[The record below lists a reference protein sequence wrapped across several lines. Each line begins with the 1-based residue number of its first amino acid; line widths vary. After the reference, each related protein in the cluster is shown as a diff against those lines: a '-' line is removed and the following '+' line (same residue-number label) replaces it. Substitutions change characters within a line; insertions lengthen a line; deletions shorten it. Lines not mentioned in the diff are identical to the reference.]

1 MVRYSSRADKLQTAR
16 RELRSV
22 YVGGLT
28 LFTVLYVAVGLGL
41 PYVQGIEPDWRVTPE
56 VTGWY
61 WIIGFGM
68 NMVAAVLT
76 WAVVAALSRREA
88 EREPAEP
95 KPLPSRRGDQG
106 VVTRLMP
113 ALLSVS
119 VVLFGFSLG
128 VVTYYEW
135 TWWQIEHAGR
145 LWAAGAWAMVLG
157 FVAGFSLL
165 ASGVIA
171 GRREAR
177 EEAESAPAA
186 VESAVEVAATMATAL
201 PASVPAQPAPAP
213 AVVQPAPAS
222 AVALEPSL
230 PALPPHRAN
239 PAAAIGRA
247 FLIMVW
253 IVLIATATWLEIRF
267 EAEGSPFRY
276 FALGGLAVVA
286 ILWWAARE
294 ALSGL
299 RPQASGAVVRHRP
312 AKPAKERPARPERPP
327 RRRRFFMPESS
338 LVKPIPVEPAK
349 PAPVAVTK
357 PAQIAAAKPVEE
369 AYKPVPA
376 QSVPERQPE
385 RPAEPAKVAEPAPAP
400 AKVPKVGGQG
410 RTWVGLD
417 IGSRTI
423 KVVQVAPGRP
433 HPVVVN
439 FASCPTPE
447 RSVKDSVII
456 KPTAVADAVT
466 ELLDKAG
473 IKQRRVIAALGG
485 QAVIL
490 RQAQF
495 PVMPEAELREALK
508 WESEQHIPIPADDAI
523 VDFTILGE
531 ITGGVAAK
539 AAAAQPG
546 PGGPGPG
553 GAQGQAQGQVVTGP
567 AMQVLLVATQ
577 KRIVTGYTDVF
588 EAAKLKPIAL
598 EVDLL
603 GVHRAL
609 QSNGYIDD
617 EGRPVAILNIGAASA
632 GLSLFANHS
641 AQLTRTIPAGSDV
654 FTQSIAE
661 AFQETPAAAETLLR
675 EHGAK
680 PLTPIARC
688 VEPVVDELVLEIRR
702 SLEFYLIKNRQHGI
716 GQLFMVGGAAV
727 LPGLAQTISD
737 ALNEALRD
745 KNPGGQPIEVIVP
758 DPSRRLPVAGAARA
772 RLADFGP
779 EYMQA
784 LGLALREE
792 SPH

>member
-1 MVRYSSRADKLQTAR
+1 A
-16 RELRSV
+16 EHP
-22 YVGGLT
+22 
-28 LFTVLYVAVGLGL
+28 VAEHPV
-41 PYVQGIEPDWRVTPE
+41 
-56 VTGWY
+56 
-61 WIIGFGM
+61 
-68 NMVAAVLT
+68 
-76 WAVVAALSRREA
+76 A
-88 EREPAEP
+88 ERDQASNGAA
-95 KPLPSRRGDQG
+95 PLPPRRSDYGPLTQL
-106 VVTRLMP
+106 VPV
-113 ALLSVS
+113 LLSVS

-135 TWWQIEHAGR
+135 SWWQVEHVGR
-145 LWAAGAWAMVLG
+145 LWAAGAWTMALG
-157 FVAGFSLL
+157 FVVGFALL
-165 ASGVIA
+165 ASGVMA
-171 GRREAR
+171 RRREAR
-177 EEAESAPAA
+177 EEAEAFLAAKAMVTNQPVTGEGAP
-186 VESAVEVAATMATAL
+186 EVAATMATA
-201 PASVPAQPAPAP
+201 PAFSAPAQGAP
-213 AVVQPAPAS
+213 AVV
-222 AVALEPSL
+222 LEPG
-230 PALPPHRAN
+230 PRALPPHRTN
-239 PAAAIGRA
+239 PAATLGRA
-247 FLIMVW
+247 FLVMFW
-253 IVLIATATWLEIRF
+253 IAIIAVASWLEINF

-276 FALGGLAVVA
+276 FALGGLAVIV

-294 ALSGL
+294 AFAGL
-299 RPQASGAVVRHRP
+299 NPNAGAVVRARP
-312 AKPAKERPARPERPP
+312 VKPARERPARPEPPP
-327 RRRRFFMPESS
+327 RKRRFIMPESS
-338 LVKPIPVEPAK
+338 LVKP
-349 PAPVAVTK
+349 APVA
-357 PAQIAAAKPVEE
+357 AARPVEE
-369 AYKPVPA
+369 ATKPVSV

-385 RPAEPAKVAEPAPAP
+385 RPAQPAAPPPPAAPPQPAAPPKAAPPVKPAKTAPSETKPAKVS
-400 AKVPKVGGQG
+400 KVGGQG

-433 HPVVVN
+433 HSVVIN

-456 KPTAVADAVT
+456 KPTAVADAIT

-495 PVMPEAELREALK
+495 PLMPPNELREALK

-531 ITGGVAAK
+531 ISAVAAR
-539 AAAAQPG
+539 AAAQAQAAPG
-546 PGGPGPG
+546 AGT
-553 GAQGQAQGQVVTGP
+553 GAQAPVTTGP

-588 EAAKLKPIAL
+588 ESAKLKPIAL

-772 RLADFGP
+772 RLAEFGP

-792 SPH
+792 SPQ